1 MRVMVAV
8 ASRHG
13 ATREIGE
20 AIADVLR
27 GAGFDVDVTD
37 PDDVEDVEP
46 FDAVVLGSAV
56 YVGRWAAGARAFV
69 DRFAGRLAQRPVWLF
84 SSGPV
89 GDPPAP
95 MGDPEEIGPIMR
107 RMGAR
112 GHKTFAGRLDRGGLA
127 LAERA
132 VVALVQAEQ
141 GDFRAWPDV
150 QDWASRIA
158 EDLHSEEI
166 RRLRHVR

>member
-1 MRVMVAV
+1 MKVLLPV

-13 ATREIGE
+13 ATREIGD

-27 GAGFDVDVTD
+27 ESGFEVDVVD
-37 PDDVEDVEP
+37 PDDVEDIEP
-46 FDAVVLGSAV
+46 YGAVVLGSSV
-56 YVGRWAAGARAFV
+56 YVGRWAASARAFV
-69 DRFAGRLAQRPVWLF
+69 DRFAVRLASRPVWLF

-95 MGDPEEIGPIMR
+95 AGDPEEVAPLMR

-112 GHKTFAGRLDRGGLA
+112 GHRTFAGRLDRGGLA

-141 GDFRAWPDV
+141 GDFRAWADV
-150 QDWASRIA
+150 QDWAGRIA
-158 EDLHSEEI
+158 QELHSEEI
-166 RRLRHVR
+166 RRLGYVP